1 MLQQAQR
8 RCDRC
13 GCSLSQYNTDT
24 LCAACARSRTWEN
37 NTPIVPEHVWFD
49 PDVRSALVVW
59 DFGQV
64 SRLIRL
70 RGALRQEDM
79 AQLTGLSQAF
89 LSMLESG
96 GRRLT
101 NIDKIVEFLTG
112 LGVPA
117 ALAPL
122 SLPHAP
128 IQTVQEP
135 PVPFA
140 GDADPTLPWTA
151 ARMVAAL
158 ETAVGGSAMDRRRFL
173 TTSGVALTAFVNA
186 WDTAEA
192 EPLRRAAEGSQLT
205 HDLLDS
211 LQHTTDSLRTMDA
224 SDGSGTVQ
232 SLGDQHL
239 RFLKHLMEETSY
251 DEATGRRLAAIIAD
265 TATQTGWFVF
275 DSGRRDHDR
284 DRPLSYLYAALRAA
298 KASHDVR
305 LGAGALSY
313 IAIHGYSSGAP
324 HHAVSAAQR
333 ARDKIKNLGTPAL
346 EAMLLTRQARG
357 HAKLGE
363 RQAALGALGRA
374 AELCAQGRSEH
385 DPHWLYWINEGEIHG
400 QAGSASLD
408 LGDPGSAAASF
419 AKAREALNPTDHRT
433 RGLFLSRAATAHIE
447 QGDLDAG
454 CATAH
459 EVLDLAEKL
468 QSARFDNHVTS
479 MIRQL
484 HPVAHS
490 PYAQDVL
497 ERRAAMAAARSGT

>member
-1 MLQQAQR
+1 MYQQSLR
-8 RCDRC
+8 SCDRC
-13 GCSLSQYNTDT
+13 GGPLSKYNTDAV
-24 LCAACARSRTWEN
+24 CFACARTRVLHASL
-37 NTPIVPEHVWFD
+37 PIVPEHVWFD
-49 PDVRSALVVW
+49 PDVRVALGAW

-96 GRRLT
+96 SRRLT
-101 NIDKIVEFLTG
+101 NIDKIIEFLAG

-117 ALAPL
+117 DLVSLP
-122 SLPHAP
+122 LPHAP
-128 IQTVQEP
+128 VPMIQEAP
-135 PVPFA
+135 APSA
-140 GDADPTLPWTA
+140 SDADPTLPWTA

-173 TTSGVALTAFVNA
+173 TASGVAITAFVNA

-192 EPLRRAAEGSQLT
+192 EPLRRAAEGSRLT
-205 HDLLDS
+205 HDLLDA
-211 LQHTTDSLRTMDA
+211 LQRTTDNLRTMDA
-224 SDGSGTVQ
+224 SDGSGTLA
-232 SLGDQHL
+232 SLGDRHL
-239 RFLKHLMEETSY
+239 QFLKHLLEETAY

-275 DSGRRDHDR
+275 DSGDR

-313 IAIHGYSSGAP
+313 IAIHGYSTGAP
-324 HHAVSAAQR
+324 HHAVTAAQR
-333 ARDKIKNLGTPAL
+333 ARDKIKKLGMPAL

-363 RQAALGALGRA
+363 RQAALDALGRA

-400 QAGSASLD
+400 QAGSVYLD
-408 LGDPGSAAASF
+408 LGDPRNAVTSF
-419 AKAREALNPTDHRT
+419 TKAREALNPTDHRT
-433 RGLFLSRAATAHIE
+433 RGLFLSRAATAHVE

-454 CATAH
+454 SATAH

-468 QSARFDNHVTS
+468 QSARLDSHVTS
-479 MIRQL
+479 MIQRL
-484 HPVAHS
+484 HPVAHN
-490 PYAQDVL
+490 PYAQEVL
-497 ERRAAMAAARSGT
+497 ERRAAMTATGS